1 MSEAPTVTV
10 EILSPGD
17 LAPVDIAAWER
28 LQTETVEFSNPLLGR
43 RFSQV
48 VAAVRDDVRVAVY
61 RRNGQAVGFLPFH
74 KRPGGLA
81 RPVGAPFSDYQAL
94 VSNGHIGIPGREA
107 LALAGIRAFRAN
119 GLVDPFGQFDTRGFD
134 EVEAFVLEPGASGEA
149 YLEVLR
155 VDSPKRFKNLRRL
168 EHRLERDF
176 GEIRFVANDR
186 SQASF
191 DLVLWWKSAQF
202 RRTGLQDVLGPQ
214 WVTQLMRNLFAL
226 ESGPMTGN
234 LASLYA
240 GQTLVAA
247 HFGIRQ
253 GETFHPWLASANP
266 ALAEQSPGQ
275 IFLVN
280 AIRAMPQDGIAIY
293 DLASGHDHYKRPF
306 GPRVK
311 IVKSGLVTAGAGRSF
326 LPAAPAP
333 VRKVMRRLDH
343 IATLNPTL
351 AGRARGL
358 AEAAVAISRR
368 GLGNAS
374 SSEGVA

>member
-1 MSEAPTVTV
+1 MRATPTTSA
-10 EILSPGD
+10 EIFLPGD
-17 LAPVDIAAWER
+17 LAPADVDRWKR
-28 LQTETVEFSNPLLGR
+28 LQAEVQEFSNPLFGIG
-43 RFSQV
+43 FSRA
-48 VAAVRDDVRVAVY
+48 VAAVRGDVRVAVY
-61 RRNGQAVGFLPFH
+61 RRGGEAIGFLPFH

-81 RPVGAPFSDYQAL
+81 RPVGAPFSDYQGL
-94 VSNGHIGIPGREA
+94 VSKGHIGISGREA

-119 GLVDPFGQFDTRGFD
+119 GLVDPFGHFDTRNFE

-149 YLEVLR
+149 HLETLR
-155 VDSPKRFKNLRRL
+155 ADSPKRFKNLRRL

-176 GEIRFVANDR
+176 GEMRFVATDR

-191 DLVLWWKSAQF
+191 DQVMWWKSAQF
-202 RRTGLQDVLGPQ
+202 RRTGLQDVLSPQ
-214 WVTQLMRNLFAL
+214 WVIQLMRSLFAL
-226 ESGPMTGN
+226 ESGPTTGN

-240 GQTLVAA
+240 GHTLVAA
-247 HFGIRQ
+247 HFGVRQ
-253 GETFHPWLASANP
+253 GEVFHPWLAAANP
-266 ALAEQSPGQ
+266 DLADQSPGQ

-280 AIRAMPQDGIAIY
+280 AIRAMPQDGIAVY
-293 DLASGHDHYKRPF
+293 DLASGHDQYKRVF

-311 IVKSGLVTAGAGRSF
+311 IVKSGLVTAAGRSI

-333 VRKVMRRLDH
+333 VRKIMRRLDH
-343 IATLNPTL
+343 IAALNPTL

-358 AEAAVAISRR
+358 AEAAAAISRR